1 MAQQDEYPFKA
12 SVRKA
17 AVIFGVLLLVL
28 VLPIPMAIYFFVKRG
43 KGRVVVG
50 ENGLEVHGFGLWPGR
65 WTFAEIER
73 LGLLEVRMVGGGL
86 GGALARQMNGGDVA
100 VNLMAITRAGK
111 KLKFVLSRY
120 EKHEELMT
128 RVVVA
133 TGLTPETLSM
143 GLMGPKWP
151 ER

>member
-1 MAQQDEYPFKA
+1 MIQPDAH
-12 SVRKA
+12 R
-17 AVIFGVLLLVL
+17 
-28 VLPIPMAIYFFVKRG
+28 
-43 KGRVVVG
+43 
-50 ENGLEVHGFGLWPGR
+50 LEMDSGPEAL
-65 WTFAEIER
+65 AEIER